1 MMGSNTGRIPMPTGR
16 SLLAAAAVS
25 AVAFAATPALAFHCP
40 QEMAKIDK
48 ALAANPK
55 LSQADL
61 TKVRQLRAKGE
72 EEHKAGKHQESL
84 DTLAQAE
91 KILGI
96 Q

>member
-1 MMGSNTGRIPMPTGR
+1 MPIRR
-16 SLLAAAAVS
+16 SLLAAAALS
-25 AVAFAATPALAFHCP
+25 AVALAATPALAFHCP

-48 ALAANPK
+48 ALAASPK

-84 DTLAQAE
+84 DTLVQAE
-91 KILGI
+91 SILGI
-96 Q
+96 K

>member
-1 MMGSNTGRIPMPTGR
+1 
-16 SLLAAAAVS
+16 
-25 AVAFAATPALAFHCP
+25 
-40 QEMAKIDK
+40 MAKIDK

-55 LSQADL
+55 LSRADL